1 MSGSWGE
8 AVQQRIT
15 GGPPVRRTLQF
26 LVVALVG
33 AVILPVVAQSAPLP
47 GGAAPLD
54 VVVSLDRPASP
65 GLLGS
70 LTRLGTG
77 VWAGQH
83 IPVAALSIP
92 AVRLDA
98 LSRLAGVEGVF
109 PDQTLHYFSDR
120 AVTALS
126 SGAPAPAAGSG
137 HGTHVAGDV
146 AGRGVA
152 SNGAFQ
158 GSAPGASLVGLGAG
172 EGLSVNTRSVLQGYD
187 WIVAHKDQ
195 YGIRVVNNSFGGS
208 FQPFNPLEPLNKATK
223 AATDAGIVVVFAQG
237 NDGDEMTMNDE
248 ATAPWVI
255 AVAAATQTGGLAD
268 FTSGGLEADVVDPTF
283 TANDVTG

>member
-1 MSGSWGE
+1 M
-8 AVQQRIT
+8 
-15 GGPPVRRTLQF
+15 RRTLQF
-26 LVVALVG
+26 LVVAMVG

-98 LSRLAGVEGVF
+98 LSRLAGVQGVF

-126 SGAPAPAAGSG
+126 SGA
-137 HGTHVAGDV
+137 
-146 AGRGVA
+146 
-152 SNGAFQ
+152 
-158 GSAPGASLVGLGAG
+158 
-172 EGLSVNTRSVLQGYD
+172 SVSTR
-187 WIVAHKDQ
+187 
-195 YGIRVVNNSFGGS
+195 
-208 FQPFNPLEPLNKATK
+208 
-223 AATDAGIVVVFAQG
+223 
-237 NDGDEMTMNDE
+237 
-248 ATAPWVI
+248 
-255 AVAAATQTGGLAD
+255 
-268 FTSGGLEADVVDPTF
+268 
-283 TANDVTG
+283 